1 MKSFRRFFLLAFGLS
16 LLPSPADAQAPP
28 CRPCGGIKVED
39 PGSLIPELAAEP
51 RLDEEARFYVAWDVA
66 LDGSAPLDVATEV
79 AATGATPWLRLVF
92 ETPSPLTDNLEQ
104 LESELEAVARLA
116 AGGGENPHFQVVWR
130 PDAELPDIERI
141 REYAFLLK
149 RATVA
154 VGGAAPEARV
164 ISQPLPPEVE
174 LLRAFYDEETAAYL
188 DGIAL
193 RTKEAETL
201 APVIDL
207 LAELDPGKPI
217 VIDALPFPAL
227 AADAVAAAAAFAVA
241 GADLT
246 LFEHDGSSVP
256 DLGPL
261 KLLAREFQGD
271 LSYDVFSSPTGN
283 VEAWSFV
290 RGEDLGLRVIVKK
303 SPDSE
308 TAKLLFSDA
317 QLKSPERIDPVTG
330 EAVDLFGALPG
341 KRGLELELLDPDAVT
356 FLRFQRLTASEREGI
371 EGLDERLTVVSERQL
386 PVEEILRR
394 LQAFEDAQQRRLHT
408 YRALNTTHLR
418 FQFATEG
425 LEVTFE
431 GPIFFRQ
438 GEGFD
443 WAWEKALISGL
454 KWRSKKL
461 PKLPL
466 IQPERAASLPL
477 EILFTNQYFYRLRGT
492 ATVDGRDCWVVD
504 FRPRVA
510 DSEDNLFRG
519 TVWIDRQHFF
529 RVRSRAVQQ
538 GLEGE
543 VISNEETLYY
553 SSVDAAGNLTAWDPQ
568 GFWVPMRGV
577 SQQIWSIFNTALVV
591 ERDTLLSQIAIN
603 DPEFEDRRQE
613 VLASETTMVRDTP
626 AGLRYLTKD
635 KDTGQRVVEEKFD
648 SGRLFLLG
656 GVFYDQ
662 SFDYPLPLV
671 GVDYFDLDFKETGS
685 QVNVFFG
692 GVILNA
698 NWADPELF
706 GSRFDAGA
714 DVFLLA
720 IAGTDTLFRDGVEIP
735 EEDVEI
741 RPAEIDFTI
750 GHPLGSFTKVNLT
763 YRLGYTSFGRADDT
777 AEDFLLPEDHFT
789 SSIELALKY
798 SRLGYRFDLRGE
810 YSDRSRWEPWGLPGN
825 PDYDPEQ
832 KDFVRWG
839 ASFAKTFHLRKFR
852 KIGIQLEYVGGK
864 DLDRFSKYEFGYFS
878 DIRVHGYQSNKVRAD
893 EAAAFH
899 ASYGFEMGEVF
910 RLQLL
915 GDAAWATDETAGFD
929 REFLGG
935 VGVAGNLV
943 GPWRTLVRLDLGVA
957 LAGPDDGFTAFLAF
971 LKLFK

>member
-1 MKSFRRFFLLAFGLS
+1 MKSLCRYFLLALGLA
-16 LLPSPADAQAPP
+16 LLPALAAAQAPP
-28 CRPCGGIKVED
+28 CRPCAGIRVED
-39 PGSLIPELAAEP
+39 PRTLIAELAAEP

-66 LDGSAPLDVATEV
+66 LDGSTPLDLATAV
-79 AATGATPWLRLVF
+79 AATGATPWLRLLF
-92 ETPSPLTDNLEQ
+92 ETPSPLTANLEQ
-104 LESELEAVARLA
+104 LESELEQAAGLAA
-116 AGGGENPHFQVVWR
+116 AGGERPHFQVIWQ
-130 PDAELPDIERI
+130 PDTDLPGIEQM

-154 VGGAAPEARV
+154 IGGAAPEARV
-164 ISQPLPPEVE
+164 TSQPLPTDVE
-174 LLRAFYDEETAAYL
+174 LLRALYDEETAAYL
-188 DGIAL
+188 DGVAL
-193 RTKEAETL
+193 RTTDTETL
-201 APVIDL
+201 GPVIDL
-207 LAELDPGKPI
+207 LAELDPGKTL
-217 VIDALPFPAL
+217 VIDTLPFPAL
-227 AADAVAAAAAFAVA
+227 SSDAVAEAAAFAVA
-241 GADLT
+241 GANLT
-246 LFEHDGSSVP
+246 FFEHDRSSVP
-256 DLGPL
+256 DLAPL

-271 LSYDVFSSPTGN
+271 LSYDPYSSPTGN

-290 RGEDLGLRVIVKK
+290 RGEDLGLRVIVSKR
-303 SPDSE
+303 PGAE
-308 TAKLLFSDA
+308 TAQLLFSDA
-317 QLKSPERIDPVTG
+317 QLKEAARVDPVTG
-330 EAVDLFGALPG
+330 EPLDLYGALPG
-341 KRGLELELLDPDAVT
+341 KRGLELEIADPDPVT

-394 LQAFEDAQQRRLHT
+394 LQAFEDSQRRRLHT
-408 YRALNTTHLR
+408 YRGLNTTHLR
-418 FQFATEG
+418 FQFAAEG

-431 GPIFFRQ
+431 GPLFYRQ

-443 WAWEKALISGL
+443 WAWEKALFSGL
-454 KWRSKKL
+454 KWRSKRL

-492 ATVDGRDCWVVD
+492 AIVDGRDCWVVD

-510 DSEDNLFRG
+510 DSEENLFRG
-519 TVWIDRQHFF
+519 TVWIDREHFF

-553 SSVDAAGNLTAWDPQ
+553 SSVDAAGDLTAWDPQ

-577 SQQIWSIFNTALVV
+577 SQQIWSLFNAALVV
-591 ERDTLLSQIAIN
+591 ERETLLSQIAIN

-613 VLASETTMVRDTP
+613 VLASDTTMVRDTP

-635 KDTGQRVVEEKFD
+635 KDSGQRVVEEKFD
-648 SGRLFLLG
+648 PGRLFLLG
-656 GVFYDQ
+656 GVFYDE
-662 SFDYPLPLV
+662 SFDFPIPLV
-671 GVDYFDLDFKETGS
+671 GVDYFNLDFKETGS

-698 NWADPELF
+698 NWADPEFF

-720 IAGTDTLFRDGVEIP
+720 IPGTDTLFRDGEETV

-825 PDYDPEQ
+825 SDYDPEQ

-893 EAAAFH
+893 EAAALH

>member
-1 MKSFRRFFLLAFGLS
+1 MKILCRFLPLALGLV
-16 LLPSPADAQAPP
+16 LLPLPVAAQAPP
-28 CRPCGGIKVED
+28 CRPCAGVRVD
-39 PGSLIPELAAEP
+39 NPASLIPELAAEP
-51 RLDEEARFYVAWDVA
+51 RLDEEARFYIAWDVA
-66 LDGSAPLDVATEV
+66 LDGSAPLDVATSV
-79 AATGATPWLRLVF
+79 AGTGATPWLRLVF
-92 ETPSPLTDNLEQ
+92 ATPSPLTDNLER
-104 LESELEAVARLA
+104 LESELEAVAGLA
-116 AGGGENPHFQVVWR
+116 AAAGENPHFQVVWR
-130 PDAELPDIERI
+130 PDSDLPDIEQI

-164 ISQPLPPEVE
+164 ISQPLPADIE
-174 LLRAFYDEETAAYL
+174 LLRALYAEETAAYL

-193 RTKEAETL
+193 RTTETEAL
-201 APVIDL
+201 APVLDL

-217 VIDALPFPAL
+217 VIDALPFPAHSS
-227 AADAVAAAAAFAVA
+227 DAVAAAAAFAVA

-246 LFEHDGSSVP
+246 FFEHDRSTIP
-256 DLGPL
+256 DIGPF

-283 VEAWSFV
+283 AEAWSFV
-290 RGEDLGLRVIVKK
+290 RGEDLGLRVIVNK

-308 TAKLLFSDA
+308 TASLLFSDA
-317 QLKSPERIDPVTG
+317 QLKSPERIDPETG
-330 EAVDLFGALPG
+330 EPVDLFGALPG
-341 KRGLELELLDPDAVT
+341 KKGLELEILDPDPVT

-443 WAWEKALISGL
+443 WAWEKALFSGL
-454 KWRSKKL
+454 KWRSKRL

-492 ATVDGRDCWVVD
+492 AIVDGRDCWVVD

-519 TVWIDRQHFF
+519 TVWIDREHFF

-553 SSVDAAGNLTAWDPQ
+553 SSVDAAGNLTAWDPE

-577 SQQIWSIFNTALVV
+577 SQQIWSLFNAALVV
-591 ERDTLLSQIAIN
+591 ERETLLTRIAIN
-603 DPEFEDRRQE
+603 DSEFEDRRQE
-613 VLASETTMVRDTP
+613 VLASDTTMVRDTP
-626 AGLRYLTKD
+626 AGLRYLTRD
-635 KDTGQRVVEEKFD
+635 KETGERVVEEKFD
-648 SGRLFLLG
+648 PGRLFLLG
-656 GVFYDQ
+656 GVFYDE
-662 SFDYPLPLV
+662 SFDFPIPLV
-671 GVDYFDLDFKETGS
+671 GVDYFNLDFKETGS

-692 GVILNA
+692 GAILTA
-698 NWADPELF
+698 NWSDPELF
-706 GSRFDAGA
+706 GSRFDAGT

-720 IAGTDTLFRDGVEIP
+720 VAGTDTLFRDGEETP

-741 RPAEIDFTI
+741 RPAEVDFTL
-750 GHPLGSFTKVNLT
+750 GRPLGSFTKVNLT
-763 YRLGYTSFGRADDT
+763 YRLGYTSFDRADDT
-777 AEDFLLPEDHFT
+777 AEEFLLPEDHFT
-789 SSIELALKY
+789 STIELAVKY
-798 SRLGYRFDLRGE
+798 SRLGYRFELRGE

-825 PDYDPEQ
+825 TDYDSEQ
-832 KDFVRWG
+832 KDYIKWG
-839 ASFAKTFHLRKFR
+839 ASFAKTFHLRRFR
-852 KIGIQLEYVGGK
+852 KIGIELEYAGGA

-878 DIRVHGYQSNKVRAD
+878 DIRVHGYQTNKVRAD
-893 EAAAFH
+893 EAAALH

-929 REFLGG
+929 REFLAG

-957 LAGPDDGFTAFLAF
+957 VAGPDDGFTAFLAF

>member
-1 MKSFRRFFLLAFGLS
+1 LL
-16 LLPSPADAQAPP
+16 
-28 CRPCGGIKVED
+28 R
-39 PGSLIPELAAEP
+39 ELAAAP
-51 RLDEEARFYVAWDVA
+51 RLDEEARFYLAWDVA
-66 LDGSAPLDVATEV
+66 LDGSAPLDVAGAV

-92 ETPSPLTDNLEQ
+92 ETPSPLTANLER
-104 LESELEAVARLA
+104 LEGELEVAADLA
-116 AGGGENPHFQVVWR
+116 AAAGDGAHFQVVWR
-130 PDAELPDIERI
+130 PDTEWLDIDRVKD
-141 REYAFLLK
+141 YSFLLK

-154 VGGAAPEARV
+154 VSGAATEARV
-164 ISQPLPPEVE
+164 ISQPLPTDVA
-174 LLRAFYDEETAAYL
+174 LLRALYDEETAAYL

-193 RTKEAETL
+193 RTSRADTL

-207 LAELDPGKPI
+207 LAELDPGKPLI
-217 VIDALPFPAL
+217 IDALPFPAL
-227 AADAVAAAAAFAVA
+227 SSDAVAKAATFAVA

-246 LFEHDGSSVP
+246 FFEHDRSSVP
-256 DLGPL
+256 DLAPL

-271 LSYDVFSSPTGN
+271 LSYDPYSTPTGN

-303 SPDSE
+303 SAETE
-308 TAKLLFSDA
+308 TADLLFSDA
-317 QLKSPERIDPVTG
+317 QLKSPARIDAVTG
-330 EAVDLFGALPG
+330 EPLDLYGALPG
-341 KRGLELELLDPDAVT
+341 KRGLELEIVDPDPVT

-418 FQFATEG
+418 FEFAAEG

-438 GEGFD
+438 GEGYD
-443 WAWEKALISGL
+443 WAWEKALFSGI
-454 KWRSKKL
+454 KWRSQKL

-477 EILFTNQYFYRLRGT
+477 EILFTTQYHYRLRGT
-492 ATVDGRDCWVVD
+492 AIVDGRDCWVVD

-510 DSEDNLFRG
+510 DSEQNLFRG
-519 TVWIDRQHFF
+519 TVWIDREHFF
-529 RVRSRAVQQ
+529 RVRSRGVQL

-543 VISNEETLYY
+543 VISNEDTLYY

-568 GFWVPMRGV
+568 GFWLPMRGV
-577 SQQIWSIFNTALVV
+577 SQQIWSIFNAALVV
-591 ERDTLLSQIAIN
+591 ERETLLSEVAIN

-613 VLASETTMVRDTP
+613 VLASDTTMVRDTP
-626 AGLRYLTKD
+626 AGLRYLVKE
-635 KDTGQRVVEEKFD
+635 KGSEERVVEEKFD
-648 SGRLFLLG
+648 PARLFLLG
-656 GVFYDQ
+656 GVFYDE
-662 SFDYPLPLV
+662 SFDFPLPLV
-671 GVDYFDLDFKETGS
+671 GIDYFNLDFKETGS
-685 QVNVFFG
+685 QVNVFFA

-698 NWADPELF
+698 NWSDPEFF
-706 GSRFDAGA
+706 GTRFDAGA
-714 DVFLLA
+714 DLFLLA
-720 IAGTDTLFRDGVEIP
+720 IAGTDTQFRDNEEIP
-735 EEDVEI
+735 GEDVDL
-741 RPAEIDFTI
+741 RPAELDFTL
-750 GHPLGSFTKVNLT
+750 GRPLGSFTKVNLT
-763 YRLGYTSFGRADDT
+763 YRLGYTDYGRADDT
-777 AEDFLLPEDHFT
+777 AEDFQLPEDHFT
-789 SSIELALKY
+789 NSIELAVKY
-798 SRLGYRFDLRGE
+798 SRLGYRFDLRGQ

-832 KDFVRWG
+832 KDYLKWG
-839 ASFAKTFHLRKFR
+839 VSFAKTFHLRRFR
-852 KIGIQLEYVGGK
+852 KIGIQLEYAGGA

-910 RLQLL
+910 RLQVI